1 VRKIVWLQSQ
11 FDFSWW
17 VQILLEIQSRHLVP
31 LFFCFILFTLARS
44 STHGFSSWL
53 IFLGHRSPTQALGSL
68 LVFGLLIKQRSTL
81 AVLACVV
88 PVGLCAKSAC
98 APKASVQSAAAL
110 LVNFLQST
118 ACRPSV

>member
-11 FDFSWW
+11 FDFSW
-17 VQILLEIQSRHLVP
+17 
-31 LFFCFILFTLARS
+31 S